1 MNCRLAAVA
10 LSVVL
15 VGAYGGYR
23 MWTKSADGR
32 AAPAKAAG
40 ARGGDAPVPVAT
52 ARVVRGPMPV
62 DVPAVGTVQPIATV
76 QVRARIDSQ
85 LMAAK
90 VEEGQ
95 EVKAGDLLFLL
106 DQRPPRAALMQAEAN
121 LARDQA
127 NLAQARSDA
136 KRTAGLFARGAVSL
150 QQNEQTL
157 ATAKAMEATVLADQA
172 AVDQARLTLSFTEI
186 RSPIDGVVGAIQLR
200 PGNLVKGSDSGST
213 LTTLVQVAPINV
225 TFTVPERHVTA
236 VRQALRGARPSPVSA
251 PQASAPLVSARTT
264 DGLVNATGRLVFVDN
279 SVDAQSGTIQ
289 LKALYDNKD
298 RALWPGQFV
307 DVTLHLGMEADV
319 LSVPA
324 VAVQRGQAGPYVFVV
339 KPDDTVEMRAV
350 TVARFAQQGAEQ
362 GAVIASGVDAG
373 ERVVTEGQL
382 RLIPGAKVTERPP
395 VQGAPVQ
402 GGGAEDGG
410 VEADGAKSSAAS
422 PGATIGAG
430 AAQVSGKART

>member
-1 MNCRLAAVA
+1 M
-10 LSVVL
+10 
-15 VGAYGGYR
+15 
-23 MWTKSADGR
+23 
-32 AAPAKAAG
+32 
-40 ARGGDAPVPVAT
+40 PVAT

-106 DQRPPRAALMQAEAN
+106 DQRPPKAALMQAEAN

-136 KRTAGLFARGAVSL
+136 QRTAGLFARGAVSL
-150 QQNEQTL
+150 QQNEQTQ
-157 ATAKAMEATVLADQA
+157 ATAKALEATVLADQA

-236 VRQALRGARPSPVSA
+236 VRQALRGARPSPV
-251 PQASAPLVSARTT
+251 SAPLVSARTT

-382 RLIPGAKVTERPP
+382 RLVPGARITERP
-395 VQGAPVQ
+395 VQGGGVQ
-402 GGGAEDGG
+402 GGGAEGGG

-422 PGATIGAG
+422 PSVTIGAG

>member
-1 MNCRLAAVA
+1 MNRRLAAVA

-23 MWTKSADGR
+23 MWTKPVDGR

-172 AVDQARLTLSFTEI
+172 AVDQARLILSFTEI

-236 VRQALRGARPSPVSA
+236 VRQALRGNRTVSA
-251 PQASAPLVSARTT
+251 PQVSAPLVSARTT

-289 LKALYDNKD
+289 LKALYDNQD

-307 DVTLHLGMEADV
+307 DVTLHLGIEADV

-382 RLIPGAKVTERPP
+382 RLVPGAKVTERPP
-395 VQGAPVQ
+395 VQGAPLH
-402 GGGAEDGG
+402 GGGAEGGG

-422 PGATIGAG
+422 PSATIGAG